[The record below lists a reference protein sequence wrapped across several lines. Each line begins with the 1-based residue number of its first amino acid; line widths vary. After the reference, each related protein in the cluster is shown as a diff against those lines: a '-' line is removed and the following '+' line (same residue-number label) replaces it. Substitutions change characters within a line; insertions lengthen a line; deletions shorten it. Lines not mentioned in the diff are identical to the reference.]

1 MCCRYYVDKYAEKEV
16 LELADVIDSSLTV
29 RMQVADGSE
38 PVDLH
43 PSDMADVLY
52 GIDRK
57 LHAGQMRW
65 GFPAA
70 RSGGLMIN
78 ARCESALQ
86 KPMFSESV
94 MRRRCVIPAAGFY
107 EWDRDKNKVTF
118 FRKQEACIYLAGFY
132 NLFDGEQRFIILTTE
147 ANESMSP
154 VHDRMPLILPA
165 SEVGGWIHEP
175 DKTKEYLSRRSPLLS
190 RTQEY
195 EQLRLPL

>member
-52 GIDRK
+52 GFDRK

-118 FRKQEACIYLAGFY
+118 FRKQKACIYLAASTTC
-132 NLFDGEQRFIILTTE
+132 LT
-147 ANESMSP
+147 ESR
-154 VHDRMPLILPA
+154 D
-165 SEVGGWIHEP
+165 
-175 DKTKEYLSRRSPLLS
+175 LS
-190 RTQEY
+190 Y
-195 EQLRLPL
+195 

>member
-52 GIDRK
+52 GFDRK

-70 RSGGLMIN
+70 QSGGLMIN

-107 EWDRDKNKVTF
+107 ECDRDKNKVTF

-147 ANESMSP
+147 ANEIMSP